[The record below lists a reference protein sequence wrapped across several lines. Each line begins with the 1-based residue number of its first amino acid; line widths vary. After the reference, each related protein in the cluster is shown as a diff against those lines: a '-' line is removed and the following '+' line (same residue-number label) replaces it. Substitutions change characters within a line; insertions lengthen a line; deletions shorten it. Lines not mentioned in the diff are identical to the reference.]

1 MPELLQNILII
12 LAVLIG
18 ASVSSIMGF
27 GFTILISPILLLLSL
42 DPKTVVV
49 VVNFCILII
58 SFMVLIQSKNHLPIK
73 EMTPVTIGGV
83 IGVPLGVLALHY
95 ASDNTLSLPI
105 AIVAIILTTMAVR
118 HITIPSMHNQ
128 IISMITGVVI
138 GAVVG
143 STGIGGVLIA
153 ISLLSKHY
161 GKLSHRAAISFFS
174 TPAIIISIIGYAITG
189 LLTQER
195 LFLILISILPIIL
208 GFIFGTKL
216 LNSIN
221 DKTFQNGVIALTFA
235 SCVLILSKAIFQSI

>member
-12 LAVLIG
+12 LAVLVG

-42 DPKTVVV
+42 DPKTVVI
-49 VVNFCILII
+49 VVNFSILII

-83 IGVPLGVLALHY
+83 VGVPLGVLTLDY
-95 ASDNTLSLPI
+95 VSDNTLRPTVAIMVIIMTII
-105 AIVAIILTTMAVR
+105 AIR
-118 HITIPSMHNQ
+118 HITIPSLYNK
-128 IISMITGVVI
+128 ITSVITGVVI
-138 GAVVG
+138 GAFVG

-153 ISLLSKHY
+153 VSLLSKNY

-174 TPAIIISIIGYAITG
+174 IPAIIISIIGYAITG

-195 LFLILISILPIIL
+195 LFLIFISIFPIVL

-216 LNSIN
+216 LNSID
-221 DKTFQNGVIALTFA
+221 DKTFQKGVITLTLV